1 MWRGTSTNARGSGDR
16 TIASPTFREHPD
28 DRPRVVLRGRRRQL
42 PRRGGGHSADGL
54 GPRRGPR
61 ARTALTASGVRR
73 AGGGGGLRDLLLH
86 GPGVRRPPR
95 ARRPG
100 PDGRVAGERTPAGPR
115 L

>member
-1 MWRGTSTNARGSGDR
+1 MWRATSTNARLFGDLTIGPQPSGS
-16 TIASPTFREHPD
+16 APD
-28 DRPRVVLRGRRRQL
+28 DRPCFVLRGRRRQL
-42 PRRGGGHSADGL
+42 PRRGGGHTADGL
-54 GPRRGPR
+54 GPRGGPR
-61 ARTALTASGVRR
+61 APTALPASGVRG